1 MTFTQAR
8 RKLGALV
15 PQKYTRTQLATEIGC
30 SLDHLSH
37 VLAGRKSF
45 GMLYAPRIQ
54 ELFQI
59 PQSAWFTRRNSKAA

>member
-8 RKLGALV
+8 RRLAGLV
-15 PQKYTRTQLATEIGC
+15 PHKYTRTQLADEIGC

-45 GMLYAPRIQ
+45 GLKYAPVIQ
-54 ELFQI
+54 QKFDI
-59 PQSAWFTRRNSKAA
+59 PSAAWFTRRNSKAA